1 MHGGTSLYNLL
12 RSSHISRKV
21 TTELQLPEESRPFR
35 WYILAFKVVWDA
47 YWHFTED
54 DGWAMASHVALSGL
68 LALFPFLIFGT
79 ALAGFLGAGD
89 FAQTAIH
96 LMFDTWPAD
105 IAQPIASE
113 IQRVLEIPRG
123 GLLTLSV
130 LAAAYFASNGVE
142 AMRISLNRAYRVTE
156 TRPWYVTRLAS
167 LGYVIVAVVIFAV
180 ISILLLA
187 APVALRFAES
197 KFIFPWV
204 ISDLTTAAN
213 WGLYGTALLLLL
225 GLLASH
231 KWLPAGRRRLVDILP
246 GVFVTIVAWTGFGL
260 GFAAYLST
268 FANYAATYAGLASIM
283 IVLIFLYM
291 VGVIFMLGAE
301 LNAALLKYRIY
312 SVFSRLRKERRRR
325 GDASLK
331 ADPPADVGD
340 RKPLVAQRREPR

>member
-1 MHGGTSLYNLL
+1 M
-12 RSSHISRKV
+12 
-21 TTELQLPEESRPFR
+21 PEEIRPFR
-35 WYILAFKVVWDA
+35 WSRLAFKVVWDA

-89 FAQTAIH
+89 FAETAIH
-96 LMFDTWPAD
+96 LLFDTWPAD
-105 IAQPIASE
+105 IATPIATE
-113 IQRVLEIPRG
+113 IQRVLTIPRG

-142 AMRISLNRAYRVTE
+142 ALRISLNRAYRVTE

-167 LGYVIVAVVIFAV
+167 LGYVIAAVVVFAV

-187 APVALRFAES
+187 VPVATRFAQS
-197 KFIFPWV
+197 RFPEL
-204 ISDLTTAAN
+204 IEDLSAVAN
-213 WGLYGTALLLLL
+213 WGVVGTAILLLI
-225 GLLASH
+225 GLVMSH
-231 KWLPAGRRRLVDILP
+231 KWLPAGDRRMIDILP
-246 GVFVTIVAWTGFGL
+246 GVLLTIVAWTGFGF

-301 LNAALLKYRIY
+301 FNAALMKYRIY
-312 SVFSRLRKERRRR
+312 SVFSRFRKEQRRREAVPLEP
-325 GDASLK
+325 DQ
-331 ADPPADVGD
+331 PANVGGSE
-340 RKPLVAQRREPR
+340 PLIAQRREPR